1 MRLICILYAESIKQ
15 FGSRNKIMR
24 RGDIVQLR
32 QPIQIRSSHLE
43 EFTHGIIAARIK
55 MKVESPPNELQP
67 SKPTIK
73 ELIIYLYN
81 PETCKIC
88 LDEDGVPI
96 LFDVQ
101 LNEVDLF
108 KAIKKRTDE
117 IQDEGD
123 TT

>member
-1 MRLICILYAESIKQ
+1 
-15 FGSRNKIMR
+15 MR

-32 QPIQIRSSHLE
+32 QPIQIRSSHVE

-55 MKVESPPNELQP
+55 TKVELPSNEPPH
-67 SKPTIK
+67 SKSTIK

-101 LNEVDLF
+101 LDAVNLF
-108 KAIKKRTDE
+108 KAVKKRTDE

-123 TT
+123 IT